1 MDELR
6 NKLLKS
12 TAVVT
17 AKMEADVCRSCTAN
31 NWKAKQ
37 GVYYEDLNHSK
48 YRELDVCATQN
59 WEYTS
64 NDNQKETIRIAIN
77 ILAEVKTMAGYH
89 LIFDNLND
97 VLLPIFQ
104 SNYCDWVG
112 YSVYDEKLKIFNI
125 LANQG
130 INKNNFHTII
140 DSIYNAGYPNDRMR
154 LWPLLIYPSKAKCN
168 SGSFRET
175 NIGSEKE
182 LENSV
187 LWKACQSLWSSIESF
202 KDQKFKN
209 YLHDLEV
216 DALVARQTGHDE
228 SWFELSIEHHSSNAS
243 LFHPVIVT
251 EAQLWKLNSSGEE
264 IEQIDSTRLFFRNH
278 YGGTIRWFDVVNI
291 NAFDSWI
298 ADIST
303 QYKKALIEN
312 GGKQVSY

>member
-1 MDELR
+1 MNELH

-17 AKMEADVCRSCTAN
+17 AKMEAAICQSCTAN
-31 NWKAKQ
+31 NWKAMQ
-37 GVYYEDLNHSK
+37 GIYYQDLTHSK

-64 NDNQKETIRIAIN
+64 NDNLKETIRVAVN

-89 LIFDNLND
+89 LIFDSLNTD
-97 VLLPIFQ
+97 PLPIFQ

-112 YSVYDEKLKIFNI
+112 YSVYDQKLKIFNI

-130 INKNNFHTII
+130 INQNDFYTII
-140 DSIYNAGYPNDRMR
+140 DSIYNVGYPNDRMR
-154 LWPLLIYPSKAKCN
+154 LWPLLINPSKAKCF

-202 KDQKFKN
+202 KDIRFQN
-209 YLHDLEV
+209 YLSDLEV
-216 DALVARQTGHDE
+216 DALVARQTEDHE
-228 SWFELSIEHHSSNAS
+228 SWFELSIDHSSSFAS

-251 EAQLWKLNSSGEE
+251 EAQLWKLDSSGEK
-264 IEQIDSTRLFFRNH
+264 IEQIDSTRLFFRDH
-278 YGGTIRWFDVVNI
+278 YGHTIRWFDVVHI
-291 NAFDSWI
+291 EAFDSWI
-298 ADIST
+298 ADT
-303 QYKKALIEN
+303 TKQYEDELIKR
-312 GGKQVSY
+312 GGKRQSP